1 MQSPAT
7 KKRRTN
13 DGVEEMEPA
22 AAVEQMEI
30 AVELSTDYFR
40 QILDNEIN
48 VLEQHCI
55 LWDAEKN
62 QELPEEIEEQI
73 LLAVGMARLL
83 IREKFNQFRGLIQN
97 CDEPEDIKT
106 KTLLSDLQGFW
117 DMIKIQ
123 ADNIAA
129 MFGALEKLKANN
141 WKEQKPEVKS
151 KVALKRKAGAP
162 KAAKPAAAS
171 RFKAF
176 LAQKKGGINKFILIE
191 KNMHEVRTHRRTE
204 ICNCISVEN

>member
-1 MQSPAT
+1 
-7 KKRRTN
+7 
-13 DGVEEMEPA
+13 MEPA

-62 QELPEEIEEQI
+62 QEVPEEIEEQI

-129 MFGALEKLKANN
+129 MFGALEKLKAND
-141 WKEQKPEVKS
+141 WKEQKPEVKP

-176 LAQKKGGINKFILIE
+176 LAQKKGGFIKLILIL
-191 KNMHEVRTHRRTE
+191 KKMYEVRTHLQTD
-204 ICNCISVEN
+204 ICTCTYLCIKIKSMNNLFCCSCT